1 MLFVTMHK
9 SKRKL
14 LQISSPMYPVV
25 IKTRMANSIHA
36 KILYLIDLK
45 GLMFKDVEIGLD
57 TTNARRKG
65 ICSGQPTLFDFG

>member
-1 MLFVTMHK
+1 
-9 SKRKL
+9 
-14 LQISSPMYPVV
+14 
-25 IKTRMANSIHA
+25 MANSVHA

-65 ICSGQPTLFDFG
+65 IFSGQPTLFDFG